1 MLSDTGRMLI
11 KCGFQPESSSTVHTP
26 FYRRIFPLTPQ
37 LLGGFGLTLVTISLL
52 ALTPPKSQAE
62 IDLPDL
68 GDTSSVMISPLQE
81 KILGQRWLRAFRSQ
95 VPTSSDPLL
104 IDYLEQLFD
113 RLLPYS
119 QLDEKR
125 LDLVVVENN
134 TLNAFAVP
142 GNVIGVHTGLLM
154 YAKTENQLA
163 AVLSHELGHLSQ
175 RHYARRL
182 EQQKKMMVPML
193 AGMLAGLVL
202 AANSSSDAGM
212 ATIMGTQAAA
222 QQASLAFSRQ
232 NEQEADRIGLQTMVQ
247 AGLDP
252 HAAADMFEEMVRA
265 NRLNRRPPEYLLTHP
280 VSETRVADARNRA
293 QQYPRKQAEDDLE
306 FQLMRSRIRVNA
318 AETPQ
323 IAARMFKS
331 ELDKDSAHPDASRYG
346 WALALMEASQFDAA
360 RDALTPLLE
369 KEPNRVTYQIMR
381 ADIEIAAER
390 YKAGLEILDNQLQ
403 LHPDS
408 YPLIIRHAEAL
419 MKAGLYQQ
427 CANILDRYSRK
438 RKKDDYVWYL
448 LAEVNGLAGNI
459 LGVHE
464 ARAEY
469 FILNGVYDRAQ
480 IQLRNALKL
489 TQGNTYRTALL
500 EERLKYVEAQMR
512 NEGF

>member
-1 MLSDTGRMLI
+1 VPMSFHRCIISFTQR
-11 KCGFQPESSSTVHTP
+11 
-26 FYRRIFPLTPQ
+26 
-37 LLGGFGLTLVTISLL
+37 LLVPAGL
-52 ALTPPKSQAE
+52 ALLLFGGLATHPYNSHAE
-62 IDLPDL
+62 VELPNL
-68 GDTSSVMISPLQE
+68 GDTSSIMISPVQE
-81 KILGQRWLRAFRSQ
+81 KMLGQRWQRAYRSQ
-95 VPTSSDPLL
+95 VPTSSDPL
-104 IDYLEQLFD
+104 IISYLENLFTK
-113 RLLPYS
+113 LIPHS

-125 LDLVVVENN
+125 VDLIVAENN

-142 GNVIGVHTGLLM
+142 GNIIGVHTGLLM

-163 AVLSHELGHLSQ
+163 AVLAHEMGHLSQ

-182 EQQKKMMVPML
+182 EQQKNMMMPML

-202 AANSSSDAGM
+202 AANSNSDAGM
-212 ATIMGTQAAA
+212 AAIMGTQAAA

-232 NEQEADRIGLQTMVQ
+232 NEQEADRIGMQTMVE

-293 QQYPRKQAEDDLE
+293 QQYGRKSFDDNLE
-306 FQLMRSRIRVNA
+306 FQLMRTRVRVKA
-318 AETPQ
+318 EETPQ

-331 ELDKDSAHPDASRYG
+331 ELDKESNYPDASRYG
-346 WALALMEASQFDAA
+346 LALALSEASQFDAA
-360 RDALTPLLE
+360 RDALAPLLE
-369 KEPNRVTYQIMR
+369 KEPKRITYQIMR
-381 ADIEIAAER
+381 ADIELAAER
-390 YKAGLEILDNQLQ
+390 YRAALEILETQLKQNPDNYALT
-403 LHPDS
+403 
-408 YPLIIRHAEAL
+408 IRHAEAL
-419 MKAGLYQQ
+419 MKAGIYQQ
-427 CANILDRYSRK
+427 CADLLERYSRK
-438 RKKDDYVWYL
+438 RSNDDYVWYL

-489 TQGNTYRTALL
+489 TKDNTYRTALI

>member
-1 MLSDTGRMLI
+1 MSMSFHRCI
-11 KCGFQPESSSTVHTP
+11 ST
-26 FYRRIFPLTPQ
+26 LTQRLLAPAGVALL
-37 LLGGFGLTLVTISLL
+37 LLGGLIANPNS
-52 ALTPPKSQAE
+52 SHAE
-62 IDLPDL
+62 VELPNL
-68 GDTSSVMISPLQE
+68 GDTSSIMISPIQE
-81 KILGQRWLRAFRSQ
+81 KILGQRWLRAYRSQ
-95 VPTSSDPLL
+95 VPTSSDPL
-104 IDYLEQLFD
+104 IISYLENLFGQLI
-113 RLLPYS
+113 PHS

-125 LDLVVVENN
+125 VDLVVVENN

-142 GNVIGVHTGLLM
+142 GNIIGVHTGLLM

-163 AVLSHELGHLSQ
+163 AVLAHEMGHLSQ

-182 EQQKKMMVPML
+182 EQQKKMMMPML

-202 AANSSSDAGM
+202 AANSNSDAGM
-212 ATIMGTQAAA
+212 AAIMGTQAAA

-232 NEQEADRIGLQTMVQ
+232 NEQEADRIGMQTMVE

-252 HAAADMFEEMVRA
+252 HAAADMFEQMVRA

-293 QQYPRKQAEDDLE
+293 QQYPRIPVADNLE
-306 FQLMRSRIRVNA
+306 FQLMRTRVRVEA
-318 AETPQ
+318 EETPQ

-331 ELDKDSAHPDASRYG
+331 ELDKESDYPDASRYG
-346 WALALMEASQFDAA
+346 WAMALSEASQFEAA
-360 RDALTPLLE
+360 RDALAPLLE
-369 KEPNRVTYQIMR
+369 KEPDRITYQIMR
-381 ADIEIAAER
+381 SDIEIAAER
-390 YKAGLEILDNQLQ
+390 YRAGLEILETQLKA
-403 LHPDS
+403 HPDS

-419 MKAGLYQQ
+419 MKAGIYQQ
-427 CANILDRYSRK
+427 CADILERYSRK
-438 RKKDDYVWYL
+438 RSNDDYVWYL

-489 TQGNTYRTALL
+489 TKNNAYRTALI

>member
-1 MLSDTGRMLI
+1 MSKI
-11 KCGFQPESSSTVHTP
+11 AQESISTVP
-26 FYRRIFPLTPQ
+26 MSFYRCISTLTQ
-37 LLGGFGLTLVTISLL
+37 RLL
-52 ALTPPKSQAE
+52 APAGFILLLIGGLIAHPHSSHAE
-62 IDLPDL
+62 VELPNL
-68 GDTSSVMISPLQE
+68 GDTSSIMISPVQE

-95 VPTSSDPLL
+95 VPTSSDPL
-104 IDYLEQLFD
+104 IISYLENLFGQLI
-113 RLLPYS
+113 PHS
-119 QLDEKR
+119 QLDDKR
-125 LDLVVVENN
+125 VDLVVVENN

-142 GNVIGVHTGLLM
+142 GNIIGVHTGLLM

-163 AVLSHELGHLSQ
+163 AVLAHEMGHLSQ

-182 EQQKKMMVPML
+182 EQQKKMMMPML

-202 AANSSSDAGM
+202 AANSNSDAGM
-212 ATIMGTQAAA
+212 AAILGTQAAA

-232 NEQEADRIGLQTMVQ
+232 NEQEADRIGMQTMVQ

-293 QQYPRKQAEDDLE
+293 QQYGRKPFEDNLE
-306 FQLMRSRIRVNA
+306 FQLMRTRVRVEA
-318 AETPQ
+318 EETPQ

-331 ELDKDSAHPDASRYG
+331 ELDKESANPDVSRYG
-346 WALALMEASQFDAA
+346 LALALSEASQFDAA
-360 RDALTPLLE
+360 RDALAPLLE
-369 KEPNRVTYQIMR
+369 KEPNRITYQIMR
-381 ADIEIAAER
+381 ADIEISAER
-390 YKAGLEILDNQLQ
+390 YRAGLEILETQLKLYPDN
-403 LHPDS
+403 
-408 YPLIIRHAEAL
+408 YPLIIRHIEAL
-419 MKAGLYQQ
+419 MKAGIYQQ
-427 CANILDRYSRK
+427 CADILERYSRK
-438 RKKDDYVWYL
+438 RSNDDYVWYL

-489 TQGNTYRTALL
+489 TKDNAYRTALI

>member
-1 MLSDTGRMLI
+1 MSMS
-11 KCGFQPESSSTVHTP
+11 FQ
-26 FYRRIFPLTPQ
+26 RRIASLFHRLVAPLGSALLVVGGLIATPYS
-37 LLGGFGLTLVTISLL
+37 TH
-52 ALTPPKSQAE
+52 AE
-62 IDLPDL
+62 VELPNL
-68 GDTSSVMISPLQE
+68 GDTSSIMISPAQE
-81 KILGQRWLRAFRSQ
+81 KMLGQRWLRAYRSQ
-95 VPTSSDPLL
+95 VATSSDPLI
-104 IDYLEQLFD
+104 IDYLEQLFN
-113 RLLPYS
+113 RLIPHS

-125 LDLVVVENN
+125 IDLVVAENN

-142 GNVIGVHTGLLM
+142 GNIIGVHTGLLM

-163 AVLSHELGHLSQ
+163 AVLTHELGHLSQ

-182 EQQKKMMVPML
+182 EQQKNMMMPML

-202 AANSSSDAGM
+202 AANSNSDAGV
-212 ATIMGTQAAA
+212 AAIMGTQAAA

-232 NEQEADRIGLQTMVQ
+232 NEQEADRIGMQTIVQ

-252 HAAADMFEEMVRA
+252 YAAADMFEQMVRA

-293 QQYPRKQAEDDLE
+293 MQYVRKPMEDNLE
-306 FQLMRSRIRVNA
+306 FQLVRTRVRVGA
-318 AETPQ
+318 EETPQ

-331 ELDKDSAHPDASRYG
+331 ELDKESDNPDASRYG
-346 WALALMEASQFDAA
+346 LVLALTEASQFDAA
-360 RDALTPLLE
+360 RDALAPLLE
-369 KEPNRVTYQIMR
+369 KDPTRVTYQIMR
-381 ADIEIAAER
+381 SDIEIAAER
-390 YKAGLEILDNQLQ
+390 YKAGLEILETQLKQ
-403 LHPDS
+403 YPDS

-419 MKAGLYQQ
+419 MKAGSYQQ
-427 CANILDRYSRK
+427 CADILERYSRK
-438 RKKDDYVWYL
+438 RSRDDYVWYL

-489 TQGNTYRTALL
+489 TQGNSYRTALI
-500 EERLKYVEAQMR
+500 EERLKYVEAQMQV
-512 NEGF
+512 EGF

>member
-1 MLSDTGRMLI
+1 MP
-11 KCGFQPESSSTVHTP
+11 KP
-26 FYRRIFPLTPQ
+26 FYRRFFLFNPRFLAAASLALSLI
-37 LLGGFGLTLVTISLL
+37 VLL
-52 ALTPPKSQAE
+52 AVNPYKSQAE
-62 IDLPDL
+62 IELPNL
-68 GDTSSVMISPLQE
+68 GDTSSVMISPVQE
-81 KILGQRWLRAFRSQ
+81 KILGQRWLRAYRSQ
-95 VPTSSDPLL
+95 VPTSSDPL
-104 IDYLEQLFD
+104 IINYLEQLFG

-119 QLDEKR
+119 QLDDKR
-125 LDLVVVENN
+125 VDLVVVENN

-163 AVLSHELGHLSQ
+163 AVISHEMGHLSQ

-182 EQQKKMMVPML
+182 EQQKKMMMPML

-202 AANSSSDAGM
+202 AANSDSDAGM
-212 ATIMGTQAAA
+212 AAIMGTQAAA

-232 NEQEADRIGLQTMVQ
+232 NEQEADRIGMQTMVQ

-293 QQYPRKQAEDDLE
+293 MQYERKPVEDNLE
-306 FQLMRSRIRVNA
+306 FQLMRSRVRLDA
-318 AETPQ
+318 EETPQ

-331 ELDKDSAHPDASRYG
+331 ELDKESAYPDASRYG
-346 WALALMEASQFDAA
+346 WALALMESSQFDAA
-360 RDALTPLLE
+360 RDALAPLLE
-369 KEPNRVTYQIMR
+369 KDPTRITYQIMR

-390 YKAGLEILDNQLQ
+390 YKAGLDIIETQLKQYPDN
-403 LHPDS
+403 

-419 MKAGLYQQ
+419 MKAGIYQR
-427 CANILDRYSRK
+427 CAEILDRYSRK
-438 RKKDDYVWYL
+438 RSNDDYVWYL

-489 TQGNTYRTALL
+489 TQGNHYRTALL
-500 EERLKYVEAQMR
+500 EERLKYVEEQMR
-512 NEGF
+512 SSGF

>member
-1 MLSDTGRMLI
+1 M
-11 KCGFQPESSSTVHTP
+11 ST
-26 FYRRIFPLTPQ
+26 FFKRIV
-37 LLGGFGLTLVTISLL
+37 TLVTKRLL
-52 ALTPPKSQAE
+52 APLGLASILISSLMVNPFSSHAE
-62 IDLPDL
+62 IELPSL
-68 GDTSSVMISPLQE
+68 GDTSSIMISPVQE
-81 KILGQRWLRAFRSQ
+81 KILGQRWLRAYRSQ
-95 VPTSSDPLL
+95 VPTSSDPL
-104 IDYLEQLFD
+104 IINYLEQIFA

-119 QLDEKR
+119 QLDDKR
-125 LDLVVVENN
+125 IDLVVAQNN

-142 GNVIGVHTGLLM
+142 GNIIGVHTGLLN
-154 YAKTENQLA
+154 YAKTENQLV
-163 AVLSHELGHLSQ
+163 AVLAHEMGHLSQ

-182 EQQKKMMVPML
+182 ELQKNMMMPML

-202 AANSSSDAGM
+202 AANSNSDAGM
-212 ATIMGTQAAA
+212 AAIMGTQAAA
-222 QQASLAFSRQ
+222 QQKSLAFSRQ
-232 NEQEADRIGLQTMVQ
+232 NEQEADRIGMQTMIQ

-293 QQYPRKQAEDDLE
+293 MQYPRKQAIDDSE
-306 FQLMRSRIRVNA
+306 FQLMRTRVRVDA

-331 ELDKDSAHPDASRYG
+331 ELDKESNYPDASRYG
-346 WALALMEASQFDAA
+346 WALALTKASQFEAA
-360 RDALTPLLE
+360 REALAPLLE
-369 KEPNRVTYQIMR
+369 KEPERITYQIMR

-390 YKAGLEILDNQLQ
+390 YKAGLGIIEEQLQ
-403 LHPDS
+403 QYPDS

-419 MKAGLYQQ
+419 MKAGIYQQ
-427 CANILDRYSRK
+427 CADILDRYSRK
-438 RKKDDYVWYL
+438 RSNDDYVWYL

-489 TQGNTYRTALL
+489 TQGSGYRTALI
-500 EERLKYVEAQMR
+500 EDRLKYVEGQMQQQ
-512 NEGF
+512 GF

>member
-1 MLSDTGRMLI
+1 VPMS
-11 KCGFQPESSSTVHTP
+11 FQRCIST
-26 FYRRIFPLTPQ
+26 
-37 LLGGFGLTLVTISLL
+37 LGKHLL
-52 ALTPPKSQAE
+52 ASSGIAFLLVGALAANPFASHAE
-62 IDLPDL
+62 VELPNL
-68 GDTSSVMISPLQE
+68 GDTSSIMISPVQE
-81 KILGQRWLRAFRSQ
+81 KILGQRWLRAYRSQ
-95 VPTSSDPLL
+95 VPTTSDPLI
-104 IDYLEQLFD
+104 IDYLEQLFGK
-113 RLLPYS
+113 LTPHS
-119 QLDEKR
+119 QLDDKR
-125 LDLVVVENN
+125 IDLVVAENN

-142 GNVIGVHTGLLM
+142 GNIIGVHTGLLM
-154 YAKTENQLA
+154 YARTENQLA
-163 AVLSHELGHLSQ
+163 AVLTHELGHLSQ

-182 EQQKKMMVPML
+182 EQQKNMMVPML

-202 AANSSSDAGM
+202 AANSNSDAGM
-212 ATIMGTQAAA
+212 AAIMGTQAAA

-232 NEQEADRIGLQTMVQ
+232 NEQEADRIGMQTIVE

-252 HAAADMFEEMVRA
+252 YAAADMFEQMVRA

-293 QQYPRKQAEDDLE
+293 MQYPRKPAAEDLE
-306 FQLMRSRIRVNA
+306 FQLIRTRVRVGA
-318 AETPQ
+318 EETPQ

-331 ELDKDSAHPDASRYG
+331 ELDKESDHPDASRYG
-346 WALALMEASQFDAA
+346 WAMALTEASQFDAA
-360 RDALTPLLE
+360 RDALAPLIE
-369 KEPNRVTYQIMR
+369 KDPTRITYQIMK
-381 ADIEIAAER
+381 ADIEISAER
-390 YKAGLEILDNQLQ
+390 YKAGLEIIEAQLK

-419 MKAGLYQQ
+419 MKAGIYQQ
-427 CANILDRYSRK
+427 CADILERYSRK
-438 RKKDDYVWYL
+438 RSNDDYVWYL

-489 TQGNTYRTALL
+489 TQGNSYRTALI
-500 EERLKYVEAQMR
+500 EERLKYVEAQMQ

>member
-1 MLSDTGRMLI
+1 MPKL
-11 KCGFQPESSSTVHTP
+11 
-26 FYRRIFPLTPQ
+26 FYRRFFLFNLQFLAAAGFT
-37 LLGGFGLTLVTISLL
+37 LLLIALL
-52 ALTPPKSQAE
+52 ATNPYKSQAE
-62 IDLPDL
+62 IELPNL
-68 GDTSSVMISPLQE
+68 GDTSSVMISPVQE
-81 KILGQRWLRAFRSQ
+81 KILGQRWLRAYRSQ
-95 VPTSSDPLL
+95 VPTSSDPLI
-104 IDYLEQLFD
+104 IDYLEQLFG

-119 QLDEKR
+119 QLDDKR
-125 LDLVVVENN
+125 IDLVVVENN

-163 AVLSHELGHLSQ
+163 AVLSHEMGHLSQ

-182 EQQKKMMVPML
+182 EQQKKMMMPML

-202 AANSSSDAGM
+202 AANSDSDAGM
-212 ATIMGTQAAA
+212 AAIMGTQAAA

-232 NEQEADRIGLQTMVQ
+232 NEQEADRIGMQTMVQ

-293 QQYPRKQAEDDLE
+293 MQYERKPVEDNLE
-306 FQLMRSRIRVNA
+306 FQLMRSRVRVDA
-318 AETPQ
+318 EETPQ

-331 ELDKDSAHPDASRYG
+331 ELDKESAYPDASRYG
-346 WALALMEASQFDAA
+346 WALALMESSQFDAA
-360 RDALTPLLE
+360 RDALAPLLE
-369 KEPNRVTYQIMR
+369 KDPTRITYQIMR

-390 YKAGLEILDNQLQ
+390 YKAGLDIIEAQLKQ
-403 LHPDS
+403 HPDS

-419 MKAGLYQQ
+419 MKAGIYQQ
-427 CANILDRYSRK
+427 CADILDRYSRK
-438 RKKDDYVWYL
+438 RSNDDYVWYL

-489 TQGNTYRTALL
+489 TQGNQYRTALL
-500 EERLKYVEAQMR
+500 EERLKYVEEHMR
-512 NEGF
+512 NGGF